1 MMSEYLFK
9 LDMRVRYVIL
19 KPSNMQK
26 LYEDKTELITELLY
40 RDNDNIFEDADEHV
54 TYSLKSQLQNH
65 KDAQRD
71 FELLLNMSNVDAEKI
86 HLFKAILD
94 LPIDEDIDNIT
105 TDDLLNHFKR
115 DNWVD
120 LIKIY
125 KYFTATELCNNCD
138 ALRYD
143 MMEQFE
149 ELDKERVNKVARS
162 IAIKKLRRNELYY
175 CGLAKK
181 LSMRDCGIP
190 LEVA

>member
-54 TYSLKSQLQNH
+54 TFSLKSQLQNH

-71 FELLLNMSNVDAEKI
+71 FELLLSMSNVDAEKI

-105 TDDLLNHFKR
+105 TEDLLNHFKR

-143 MMEQFE
+143 MIEQFE

>member
-71 FELLLNMSNVDAEKI
+71 FELLLSMSNVDAEKI

-143 MMEQFE
+143 MIEQFE

>member
-71 FELLLNMSNVDAEKI
+71 FELLISMSNVDAEKI

-105 TDDLLNHFKR
+105 TEDLLNHFKR

-143 MMEQFE
+143 MTEIFE